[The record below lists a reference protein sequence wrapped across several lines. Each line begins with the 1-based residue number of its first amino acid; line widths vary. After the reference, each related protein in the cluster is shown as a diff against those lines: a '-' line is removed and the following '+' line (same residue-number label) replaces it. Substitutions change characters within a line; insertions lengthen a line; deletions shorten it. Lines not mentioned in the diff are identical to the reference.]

1 MRNRTLTPL
10 SYHRPVAKLALV
22 GLDFTGTSL
31 GLALRSSKLFG
42 ALSGFDAEPRRLEA
56 ARRIGA
62 IDEPARSAADAV
74 QQASI
79 VVVTEPDLDEAFRA
93 IAPALSPG
101 AVVTETT
108 LWKRAAQEAARAL
121 PPGVHFIGGRPI
133 LDHTGSEP
141 DAAAFRE
148 AVWCLTPS
156 PETPEAAV
164 NALSAVVSAA
174 GAQPFFLDPA
184 EHDSYTAAVE
194 LLPGAM
200 LGAAMRAL
208 TTDPAW
214 PEAGKLAGQRFHRF
228 AALVEE
234 LPPEA
239 WPDPAGRDA
248 TLQALARW
256 RRDKRLLLPETPFP
270 EKQGLLPRLLKGR

>member
-1 MRNRTLTPL
+1 M
-10 SYHRPVAKLALV
+10 AKLALV
-22 GLDFTGTSL
+22 GLDFTGASL

-42 ALSGFDAEPRRLEA
+42 AIRGFDAETRRLEA
-56 ARRIGA
+56 ARRLGA
-62 IDEPARSAADAV
+62 IDEQARGAAEAV
-74 QQASI
+74 RQASI
-79 VVVTEPDLDEAFRA
+79 VVVTEQDLDEAFRA

-108 LWKRAAQEAARAL
+108 LWKRSAQEAARAL

-141 DAAAFRE
+141 DAGAFRE

-156 PETPEAAV
+156 PQTPEAAV
-164 NALSAVVSAA
+164 NALSGVVTAA

-200 LGAAMRAL
+200 LAAAIRAL
-208 TTDPAW
+208 MSDPAW

-234 LPPEA
+234 LPAEA
-239 WPDPAGRDA
+239 WPNPGGRDA

-256 RRDKRLLLPETPFP
+256 RKEKRLLLPENPLP
-270 EKQGLLPRLLKGR
+270 ERPGLLPRLLRGR